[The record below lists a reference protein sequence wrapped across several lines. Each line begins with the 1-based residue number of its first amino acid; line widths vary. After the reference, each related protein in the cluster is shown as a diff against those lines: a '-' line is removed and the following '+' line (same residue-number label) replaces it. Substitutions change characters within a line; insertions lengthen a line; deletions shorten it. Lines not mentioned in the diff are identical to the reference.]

1 MVPPKRTTTAPSACL
16 ATLPVSSESGLPLSL
31 ICTVWLVMKVS
42 FSSHMAWEQPS
53 KRRRPARRRQ
63 QAVPGL
69 IRGCGW
75 RGWCGPGSSGPSKC
89 ETGRSPRSLADSEL
103 VRQDSVS
110 LRVLLPEVFQ
120 EAAAPADEHEQAA
133 AGVVVFLVG
142 LEVIGQAVD
151 PLGEKRDLHFR
162 RARVAVVRLELLD
175 ETLLLVDGQPHAKL
189 LPGVPP
195 PIAAFPGPL
204 SQLRWNGFV

>member
-1 MVPPKRTTTAPSACL
+1 MR
-16 ATLPVSSESGLPLSL
+16 
-31 ICTVWLVMKVS
+31 MS

-69 IRGCGW
+69 IRGRAW
-75 RGWCGPGSSGPSKC
+75 RGGGGLGSCGPSEL
-89 ETGRSPRSLADSEL
+89 ETRLIARVLADSEP

-120 EAAAPADEHEQAA
+120 EAAAPTDEHEQAA
-133 AGVVVFLVG
+133 AGVVVLLVG
-142 LEVIGQAVD
+142 LEVIGQPVD

-162 RARVAVVRLELLD
+162 RASVAVVRLELLD
-175 ETLLLVDGQPHAKL
+175 ETLLLVDGQPHAEL

-195 PIAAFPGPL
+195 PIAAFPEPL